1 MDNHSDQLSASRVP
15 LVWLVLGDKH
25 GDNAQVEIV
34 EQELPWPCIRKHVQ
48 VKEQFAI
55 KKPRVKPSLDHI
67 DLSLSDPLQSP
78 WPDIVLSVGRRP
90 SMVALWIKQQSADHT
105 RIVLFGKP
113 SSRVQD
119 YDLIITS
126 SEILMP
132 PLPNIISIDYPLMRV
147 DQQTIDTASKQ
158 WQAETS
164 QLPSPLIAV
173 LIGGPTKPYVY
184 NQDTAQRI
192 IEIAQHIINQQKG
205 TAYLVTSRRTP
216 IHVLQLLKKQLPQG
230 CKLYVW
236 DNNSADNPYKALLG
250 TADGF
255 IVTEDSISMIIEV
268 AKLGK
273 PLAIFP
279 LLTGPLGWL
288 DNHRRKLTGKLFSIK
303 SETLTDQLRI
313 RLALCLYKL
322 GVVRQVR
329 DYRAFQ
335 NKLMAQGHAVPIDRP
350 LTTPNKPLEDDLT
363 RVVAAITA
371 FALRPM
377 QERL

>member
-1 MDNHSDQLSASRVP
+1 MNGHSAQHSTQKQP
-15 LVWLVLGDKH
+15 LIWLVLGDKH

-34 EQELPWPCIRKHVQ
+34 EQALPWPCIRKHVQ
-48 VKEQFAI
+48 VKDQFAV
-55 KKPRVKPSLDHI
+55 KKPPVKPSIDHI
-67 DLSLSDPLQSP
+67 DLQQSDSLQAP
-78 WPDIVLSVGRRP
+78 WPDVVLTVGRRP
-90 SMVALWIKQQSADHT
+90 SMVALWIKQQSAGQT

-113 SSRVQD
+113 SSRVD
-119 YDLIITS
+119 NYDLIITS

-132 PLPNIISIDYPLMRV
+132 PLSNIINIDYPLMRV
-147 DQQTIDTASKQ
+147 DQQTIEAASKQ
-158 WQAETS
+158 WQPRFS

-173 LIGGPTKPYVY
+173 FIGGPTKPYVY

-192 IEIAQHIINQQKG
+192 IEIAQHIINQQNG

-216 IHVLQLLKKQLPQG
+216 DHVLELLKDQLPQG
-230 CKLYVW
+230 SRLYDW
-236 DNNSADNPYKALLG
+236 NTKSDKNPYKALLG
-250 TADGF
+250 KADGF

-268 AKLGK
+268 AKLGR

-279 LLTGPLGWL
+279 LSTGLLGWL

-303 SETLTDQLRI
+303 SETLTDQLRN

-335 NKLMAQGHAVPIDRP
+335 NKLIAQGHAVPINQP
-350 LTTPNKPLEDDLT
+350 FATPDQPLEDDLSK
-363 RVVAAITA
+363 VVAEIVQ
-371 FALRPM
+371 FA
-377 QERL
+377 EN

>member
-1 MDNHSDQLSASRVP
+1 MNGHSAQHSTQKHP
-15 LVWLVLGDKH
+15 LIWLVLGDKH

-34 EQELPWPCIRKHVQ
+34 EQALPWPCIRKHVQ
-48 VKEQFAI
+48 VKDQFAV
-55 KKPRVKPSLDHI
+55 KKPPVKPSIDHI
-67 DLSLSDPLQSP
+67 DLQQSDSLQAP
-78 WPDIVLSVGRRP
+78 WPDIVLTVGRRP
-90 SMVALWIKQQSADHT
+90 SMVALWVKQQSAGKT

-119 YDLIITS
+119 YDLMITS

-132 PLPNIISIDYPLMRV
+132 PLSNIINIDYPLMRV
-147 DQQTIDTASKQ
+147 DQQAIEAASKQ
-158 WQAETS
+158 WQPKLS
-164 QLPSPLIAV
+164 KLPSPLIAV
-173 LIGGPTKPYVY
+173 FIGGPTKPYIY
-184 NQDTAQRI
+184 NQDTAQHI
-192 IEIAQHIINQQKG
+192 IEIAQHIINQQNG

-216 IHVLQLLKKQLPQG
+216 DHVLQLLKRQLPQG
-230 CKLYVW
+230 SRLYDW
-236 DNNSADNPYKALLG
+236 KDKSAENPYKALLG

-279 LLTGPLGWL
+279 LPTGLLGWL

-303 SETLTDQLRI
+303 SVTLTDQLRI

-335 NKLMAQGHAVPIDRP
+335 NKLIAQGHAVPIDQP
-350 LTTPNKPLEDDLT
+350 FITPDQPLEDDLT
-363 RVVAAITA
+363 RVIAAIVQ
-371 FALRPM
+371 FVGS
-377 QERL
+377 